1 MPWLDLGKLRGF
13 CYAGPMPPRQ
23 IPSQSQ
29 RQQRQ
34 EEKAAVR
41 KLEKQARR
49 EVLRAGGVLLADSPV
64 NWPIFECLVSEQ
76 WRETHNLCQI
86 LVTRQHENGKV
97 GAAAFIVDLACLGVK
112 SAMSHRFADIDG
124 YDNVIRS
131 RMTAADTLVPCSP
144 DLALKIIQ
152 AGVAYAYNLGFKPDK
167 DSKAAIEY
175 LHDANP
181 DNIDEEIPTGGKDG
195 RPYFI
200 SGPYDNVERIIK
212 TLDESVGK
220 GNYEFIIR
228 MEEDDIGSLN
238 LRYLPD

>member
-1 MPWLDLGKLRGF
+1 
-13 CYAGPMPPRQ
+13 MPPRQ
-23 IPSQSQ
+23 VPTQSQ

-49 EVLRAGGVLLADSPV
+49 EVLRAGGVVLADSPA
-64 NWPIFECLVSEQ
+64 NWPILECLISQE
-76 WRETHNLCQI
+76 WRETNNLCQI
-86 LVTRQHENGKV
+86 LVARQNTSGKI
-97 GAAAFIVDLACLGVK
+97 GAAAFIVDLGCLGVK
-112 SAMSHRFADIDG
+112 SAMSHRFMDSEG
-124 YDNVIRS
+124 YDMILRS
-131 RMTAADTLVPCSP
+131 KLTSTDTLVPCSP
-144 DLALKIIQ
+144 DLALKVIQ

-195 RPYFI
+195 RPLFI

-212 TLDESVGK
+212 TLDASVGQ
-220 GNYEFIIR
+220 GNYQFIIVAR
-228 MEEDDIGSLN
+228 EDDMGMLDLRSL
-238 LRYLPD
+238 